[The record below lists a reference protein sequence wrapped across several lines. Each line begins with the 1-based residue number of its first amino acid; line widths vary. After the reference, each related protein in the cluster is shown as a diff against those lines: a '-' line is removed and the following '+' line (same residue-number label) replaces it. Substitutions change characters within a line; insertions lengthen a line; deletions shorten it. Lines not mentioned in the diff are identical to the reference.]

1 MVDEMDLLTGMKD
14 AEPVRPSAFEDAR
27 ATLRAA
33 MAVEAVP
40 QTKTALRRRV
50 RWGTGRVAGLS
61 AVALGA
67 AAAAVG
73 LVVTSTPAP
82 GHSAAPTG
90 SPSRAQAA
98 SSPLVTLAALIT
110 ASSGPLPGNAS
121 LIIRTQTEGGIPP
134 QVSYNLYTD
143 SGAFYVGGDK
153 ASLRQAIRL
162 DQNMADGITAQE
174 VKAALYAAAG
184 NLATARVQMVDASSN
199 ALGLGLPLAE
209 RKAIWAKAMA
219 ADAKL
224 FKEKGIKAPL
234 PLPTGKT
241 LRQDADNAVWNNSV
255 DALSAGAGNPKVR
268 AGVLRLL
275 STISGVTVARSTA
288 GGQPTLVLTAGPEV
302 FGGLGEQVL
311 TINARTGMPIK
322 SVQPAFGKVP
332 SSADTYQVRRV
343 TLNDIDAGRF

>member
-14 AEPVRPSAFEDAR
+14 AEPVRPRAFEDAR
-27 ATLRAA
+27 AVLAA
-33 MAVEAVP
+33 AIAVEGVP
-40 QTKTALRRRV
+40 ETKTAPRRRA
-50 RWGTGRVAGLS
+50 RWGMGRVAGLS
-61 AVALGA
+61 AAALGA
-67 AAAAVG
+67 AAAVVA

-82 GHSAAPTG
+82 GRGAAPG
-90 SPSRAQAA
+90 ASASQAQAA

-143 SGAFYVGGDK
+143 AGAFYVGGDK
-153 ASLRQAIRL
+153 YSLKQAVARGE
-162 DQNMADGITAQE
+162 NMADGITARE

-184 NLATARVQMVDASSN
+184 NLATARVQMTDASPN
-199 ALGLGLPLAE
+199 ALGLGLPLAARE
-209 RKAIWAKAMA
+209 QIWAKAMA

-224 FKEKGIKAPL
+224 FKEKGIKVP
-234 PLPTGKT
+234 PLPTGKA
-241 LRQDADNAVWNNSV
+241 LRAAVDNLVWNNSV
-255 DALSAGAGNPKVR
+255 DALSAGGGNPRVR

-275 STISGVTVARSTA
+275 STITGVIVTRSTT
-288 GGQPTLVLTAGPEV
+288 GGQATLTITAGPEV
-302 FGGLGEQVL
+302 FGGQGEQVL

-343 TLNDIDAGRF
+343 TLNDVEAGRF